1 MKESDKKFLFLLDG
15 YDELKVPKNM
25 FITNKLNEWKGT
37 AKLLITSRQEYLLAY
52 GNYQRYFKPN
62 FKDPKDNIL
71 LEYRISEVSND
82 QRKVYIDKTVVK
94 TLNKINSLD

>member
-1 MKESDKKFLFLLDG
+1 MKNSDKKFLFLLDG

-25 FITNKLNEWKGT
+25 LITNKLNEWKGT

-62 FKDPKDNIL
+62 FPDPKDNIL
-71 LEYRISEVSND
+71 LEYRISEVSKD

-94 TLNKINSLD
+94 TLNKIN